1 MIPFSYYNPARIC
14 FGKDA
19 ISNLG
24 GLLKDLD
31 VRSLLLVYSGDF
43 IKELGIYDAV
53 KDTCSREGIDF
64 HENGSVQPNP
74 RIELVREL
82 IDEGRKNGV
91 DFILAVGG
99 GSSIDTAK
107 AVSLGIP
114 YDGDIWNVFEK
125 QIPPEKVLP
134 VGVVTT
140 LPASGSETS
149 NAAILSNGTLKVGFE
164 NDMIIPKF
172 AIMDPT
178 YTLGLP
184 PFQTAAGIADI
195 ASHLIER
202 YFSPVSH
209 TDLTDYM
216 IEGAVKALLLNG
228 RRVMEHPL
236 DFDARAE
243 IQWTAS
249 VAHNNLLDT
258 GRIGDWGSHRLE
270 HELSALYDITH
281 GEGMAVVLP
290 AWIRYMAD
298 VKPYKIAQFA
308 VRALGF
314 DPYDWSE
321 KELALKA
328 ADHLEDYF
336 RNVLH
341 LRTRLSELGIGTEH
355 FDQMAAQATHNGKDP
370 VGHYVLLDEQR
381 FKDILKLAL

>member
-19 ISNLG
+19 IGNLDR
-24 GLLKDLD
+24 LLGDRGVK
-31 VRSLLLVYSGDF
+31 SLLLVYSGDF
-43 IKELGIYDAV
+43 IKDLGIYDAV
-53 KDTCSREGIDF
+53 KNTCSRIGADF
-64 HENGSVQPNP
+64 HENGNVQPNP

-82 IDEGRKNGV
+82 IETGRKYSA
-91 DFILAVGG
+91 DFILAAGG

-114 YDGDIWNVFEK
+114 YGGDVWDFFSKGIL
-125 QIPPEKVLP
+125 PEKVIP
-134 VGVVTT
+134 TGVITT

-149 NAAILSNGTLKVGFE
+149 NAAILSQGTQKVGFE
-164 NDMIIPKF
+164 NDMIIPEF

-195 ASHLIER
+195 LSHLLER
-202 YFSPVSH
+202 YFSDVPH

-216 IEGAVKALLLNG
+216 IEGAAKALLLNG
-228 RRVMEHPL
+228 RRVMENPS

-243 IQWTAS
+243 VQWTAS

-258 GRIGDWGSHRLE
+258 GRIGDWGSHRIE
-270 HELSALYDITH
+270 HELSAIYDITH

-290 AWIRYMAD
+290 AWIRYMAEI
-298 VKPYKIAQFA
+298 KPSKIAQFSSR
-308 VRALGF
+308 VLGF
-314 DPYDWSE
+314 DPYDNTE
-321 KELALKA
+321 RELALAA
-328 ADHLEDYF
+328 ADYLENYF

-341 LRTRLSELGIGTEH
+341 LRTHLAELGIGTEN
-355 FDQMAAQATHNGKDP
+355 FARMASQATHGGKDP
-370 VGHYVLLDEQR
+370 VGHYIPLDEKR
-381 FKDILKLAL
+381 FTDILKLAL